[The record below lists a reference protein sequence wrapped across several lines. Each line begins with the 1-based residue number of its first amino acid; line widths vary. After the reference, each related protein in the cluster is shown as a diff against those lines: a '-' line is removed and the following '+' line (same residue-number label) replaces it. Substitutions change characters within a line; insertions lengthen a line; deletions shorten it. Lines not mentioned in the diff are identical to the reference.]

1 MKEERPQYSKCRE
14 RCQLIR
20 LDSHIPA
27 KAASPEY
34 IFSFA
39 YKKPRPIPK
48 TWEWMGTKN
57 GTGLLDLPRELRDI
71 IYGYICDDMI
81 HNGYG
86 WRKEDEWAEDCDTDG
101 SDTDDNDTDDND
113 TDDNDTD
120 DNDTDD
126 NDTDDNDTDDNDT
139 DDNDTDDNDTD
150 DNDTDDND
158 TDDNDTDDND
168 TDDNDTDDNDTDDQE
183 PIVYQDCNIMR
194 ICRQVHWEF
203 AEVLYARPL
212 QLTSIP
218 PFSKLHLVVTG
229 SHILPLSRT
238 YGHLV
243 KKLAFIHSIDRED
256 YLGLEPRIGE
266 FFDAEVLWLDIIT
279 ATRKL
284 LKLFPT
290 LQILRIL
297 VTNERTNA
305 AKHDVLMALL
315 GKRTNRRE
323 ELVEI
328 AEDLIQAVRW
338 SDTKPIE
345 VPQQLK
351 LLYLEDA
358 NGIVSEM
365 PLGEA
370 LRNIQAAEL
379 HKKEL
384 REKS

>member
-39 YKKPRPIPK
+39 YKKPRIPK

-71 IYGYICDDMI
+71 IYGYVCDDMI

-86 WRKEDEWAEDCDTDG
+86 WRKEDEWAEDCDTDDSDTDGSDTDGSDTDGSDTDG

-113 TDDNDTD
+113 TGDD
-120 DNDTDD
+120 
-126 NDTDDNDTDDNDT
+126 
-139 DDNDTDDNDTD
+139 
-150 DNDTDDND
+150 
-158 TDDNDTDDND
+158 
-168 TDDNDTDDNDTDDQE
+168 DTDDQE
-183 PIVYQDCNIMR
+183 PIVYQNCNIMR

-218 PFSKLHLVVTG
+218 PFSKLHLVTTG

-238 YGHLV
+238 YGHFV

-256 YLGLEPRIGE
+256 YLGLEPETGWH
-266 FFDAEVLWLDIIT
+266 FHANAEVLWLDVVT

-297 VTNERTNA
+297 VTNERTTTP

>member
-1 MKEERPQYSKCRE
+1 
-14 RCQLIR
+14 
-20 LDSHIPA
+20 
-27 KAASPEY
+27 
-34 IFSFA
+34 
-39 YKKPRPIPK
+39 
-48 TWEWMGTKN
+48 MGTKN

-71 IYGYICDDMI
+71 IYGYVCDDMI

-86 WRKEDEWAEDCDTDG
+86 WRKENEWAEDCDTDDSDMDD
-101 SDTDDNDTDDND
+101 SDTDDSDTDDSNTDDSD
-113 TDDNDTD
+113 TDDS
-120 DNDTDD
+120 
-126 NDTDDNDTDDNDT
+126 
-139 DDNDTDDNDTD
+139 
-150 DNDTDDND
+150 
-158 TDDNDTDDND
+158 
-168 TDDNDTDDNDTDDQE
+168 DTDDQE
-183 PIVYQDCNIMR
+183 PIVYQNCNIMR

-218 PFSKLHLVVTG
+218 PFSKLHLVITG

-256 YLGLEPRIGE
+256 YLGLELQTGWH
-266 FFDAEVLWLDIIT
+266 FHANAEVLWLDVVT

-297 VTNERTNA
+297 VTNERIRSPKDN
-305 AKHDVLMALL
+305 DVLMALL
-315 GKRTNRRE
+315 GKRTDRRE

-328 AEDLIQAVRW
+328 AEDLIQAVCW

-345 VPQQLK
+345 VPQQLE

-358 NGIVSEM
+358 NGILSEM

-370 LRNIQAAEL
+370 LRSIQAAEL
-379 HKKEL
+379 HNKEL

>member
-101 SDTDDNDTDDND
+101 S
-113 TDDNDTD
+113 
-120 DNDTDD
+120 
-126 NDTDDNDTDDNDT
+126 
-139 DDNDTDDNDTD
+139 
-150 DNDTDDND
+150 D

-284 LKLFPT
+284 LKLFPA